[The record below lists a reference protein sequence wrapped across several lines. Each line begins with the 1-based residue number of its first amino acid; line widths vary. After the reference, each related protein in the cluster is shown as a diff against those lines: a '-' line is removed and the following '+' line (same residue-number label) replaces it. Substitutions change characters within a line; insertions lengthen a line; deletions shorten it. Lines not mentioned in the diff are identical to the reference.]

1 MDLATQ
7 ARIKELAEGPGR
19 DDLVV
24 VIGHLDV
31 GGAELTAETVTAGD
45 PTWAGPLAGVSL
57 GLPVYHVL
65 EPEVKAQVAPTAYER
80 HLGIMELV
88 LESDA
93 PMQTVRAVRE
103 RSGAAARQ

>member
-7 ARIKELAEGPGR
+7 ARIQELATGAGNDE
-19 DDLVV
+19 LMVV
-24 VIGHLDV
+24 LGHLDV
-31 GGAELTAETVTAGD
+31 GGAGLAAETVTAGD

-65 EPEVKAQVAPTAYER
+65 EPEVKEHLAPGVYEQ
-80 HLGIMELV
+80 HLSLMEMV

-93 PMQTVRAVRE
+93 PLQAVRAVRE
-103 RSGAAARQ
+103 RGGANGA

>member
-7 ARIKELAEGPGR
+7 ARIKELAEGER
-19 DDLVV
+19 HDDLVV

-31 GGAELTAETVTAGD
+31 GGAELAAETVTAGD
-45 PTWAGPLAGVSL
+45 PTWAGPLAGVPL

-65 EPEVKAQVAPTAYER
+65 APEVKGLVAPDAYEQ
-80 HLGIMELV
+80 HLGLMEMV

-93 PMQTVRAVRE
+93 PIQAVRTVRE
-103 RSGAAARQ
+103 RTLSAQA

>member
-7 ARIKELAEGPGR
+7 GRIKELAEATRR
-19 DDLVV
+19 DDLLVV
-24 VIGHLDV
+24 LGHLDA
-31 GGAELTAETVTAGD
+31 GGAELMAETVTAGD

-65 EPEVKAQVAPTAYER
+65 EPEVRAEVTPAAYEQ
-80 HLGIMELV
+80 HLSLMELV

-93 PMQTVRAVRE
+93 PIQAVRAVRE
-103 RSGAAARQ
+103 RSRPVVS

>member
-7 ARIKELAEGPGR
+7 ARIKELAEGERR

-31 GGAELTAETVTAGD
+31 GGAELAAETVTAGD
-45 PTWAGPLAGVSL
+45 PTWAGPLAGVPL

-65 EPEVKAQVAPTAYER
+65 EPEVKGEVASDAYEQ
-80 HLGIMELV
+80 HLSLMEMV

-93 PMQTVRAVRE
+93 PLQAVRAVRQ
-103 RSGAAARQ
+103 RAGAGAS

>member
-7 ARIKELAEGPGR
+7 ARIQELAAEPGR
-19 DDLVV
+19 DALVV

-31 GGAELTAETVTAGD
+31 GGAELAAETVTAGD

-65 EPEVKAQVAPTAYER
+65 EPEVKESVAPDVYEQ
-80 HLGIMELV
+80 HMSMKEMV

-93 PMQTVRAVRE
+93 PIQAVRAVRE
-103 RSGAAARQ
+103 RT

>member
-7 ARIKELAEGPGR
+7 ARIKELAEGNGR

-31 GGAELTAETVTAGD
+31 GGAELAAETVTAGD
-45 PTWAGPLAGVSL
+45 PTWAGPLAGVPL

-65 EPEVKAQVAPTAYER
+65 EPEVKDAVAPDAYEQ
-80 HLGIMELV
+80 HLSLMEMV

-93 PMQTVRAVRE
+93 PLQAVRTVRE
-103 RSGAAARQ
+103 RVATAES

>member
-7 ARIKELAEGPGR
+7 ARIKELAESANG
-19 DDLVV
+19 DLVV

-31 GGAELTAETVTAGD
+31 GGAELAAETVTAGD
-45 PTWAGPLAGVSL
+45 PTWAGPLAGVPL

-65 EPEVKAQVAPTAYER
+65 EPEVKGEVAPAAYEN
-80 HLGIMELV
+80 HLGLMEMV

-93 PMQTVRAVRE
+93 PLQAVRQVRE
-103 RSGAAARQ
+103 RAATTPS

>member
-7 ARIKELAEGPGR
+7 ARIKELAEGER
-19 DDLVV
+19 HNDLVV

-31 GGAELTAETVTAGD
+31 GGAELAAETVTVGD
-45 PTWAGPLAGVSL
+45 PTWAGPLAGVPL

-65 EPEVKAQVAPTAYER
+65 EPEVKGLVAPDAYEQ
-80 HLGIMELV
+80 HLGLMEMV

-93 PMQTVRAVRE
+93 PIQAVRAVRE
-103 RSGAAARQ
+103 RTPSAQT

>member
-7 ARIKELAEGPGR
+7 ARIKELAESDGR

-31 GGAELTAETVTAGD
+31 GGAELAAETVASGD
-45 PTWAGPLAGVSL
+45 PTWAGPLAGVPL

-65 EPEVKAQVAPTAYER
+65 EPEVKGEVKSDAYEQ
-80 HLGIMELV
+80 HLSLMEMV

-93 PMQTVRAVRE
+93 PLQAVRTVRE
-103 RSGAAARQ
+103 RAANGQS

>member
-7 ARIKELAEGPGR
+7 ARIKELAEAER
-19 DDLVV
+19 TDELVV

-31 GGAELTAETVTAGD
+31 GGAELAAETVTVGD
-45 PTWAGPLAGVSL
+45 PTWAGPLAGVPL

-65 EPEVKAQVAPTAYER
+65 EPEVKDQVAPEAIEQ
-80 HLGIMELV
+80 HLSLMEMV

-93 PMQTVRAVRE
+93 PLQAVRTVRE
-103 RSGAAARQ
+103 RTPAASS

>member
-7 ARIKELAEGPGR
+7 ARIKELAEGGNGE
-19 DDLVV
+19 LVV

-31 GGAELTAETVTAGD
+31 GGAELAAETVTNGD
-45 PTWAGPLAGVSL
+45 PTWAGPLAGVPL

-65 EPEVKAQVAPTAYER
+65 EPEVKEEVASDAYEQ

-88 LESDA
+88 LESDD
-93 PMQTVRAVRE
+93 PIKMVRAVRE
-103 RSGAAARQ
+103 RSTAQA